1 MEIRGDEGD
10 GNGAAGAGKAL
21 LKSGLARRRFKAAL
35 GHLLYRS
42 GLYKLPWRHRAMIVL
57 FHRVDDRYPGEP
69 ITCSRAQFAAFCDF
83 FARYFEVVTLSELL
97 ELLRR
102 GADVSRR
109 LVITFDDGYRD
120 NYEVAAAELRKRDLP
135 ACFFVATGFVGSDQV
150 APWDAKRSI
159 RSEWMTWDEVRSL
172 LGQGF
177 ELGAHT
183 ITHPDLGRLAGAEAR
198 REIAGSK
205 AQLEAEVGAPIG
217 LFAYPYGGANQ
228 MTEENRA
235 IVRDAGF
242 SCCLSAHGGVVRAAD
257 SPFRLKRAPI
267 HAWYLSPYQFGFEAV
282 WRWLSKPAA
291 GRQASGP

>member
-1 MEIRGDEGD
+1 MQIRRDEGH
-10 GNGAAGAGKAL
+10 GIGASGGGSAL
-21 LKSGLARRRFKAAL
+21 LKSAVARRRLKTAF

-42 GLYKLPWRHRAMIVL
+42 GLYKLRWRQRAMIVL

-69 ITCSRAQFAAFCDF
+69 ITCSRTQFTAFCDF
-83 FARYFEVVTLSELL
+83 FARYFKVITLGELL

-102 GADVSRR
+102 GADISRR

-120 NYEVAAAELRKRDLP
+120 NYQFAAVELRKRCLP
-135 ACFFVATGFVGSDQV
+135 ACFFLPTGFIGSDQS
-150 APWDAKRSI
+150 ALRDARRSI
-159 RSEWMTWDEVRSL
+159 RSEWMSWDEVRSL
-172 LGQGF
+172 LEQGF

-183 ITHPDLGRLAGAEAR
+183 ITHPDCGRISGAEAR

-205 AQLEAEVGAPIG
+205 AQLEAEVGVPIQH
-217 LFAYPYGGANQ
+217 FAYPYGGADQ

-242 SCCLSAHGGVVRAAD
+242 RCCLSAHGGAVRVSD

-267 HAWYLSPYQFGFEAV
+267 NMWYLSPYQFGFDAMRE
-282 WRWLSKPAA
+282 
-291 GRQASGP
+291 